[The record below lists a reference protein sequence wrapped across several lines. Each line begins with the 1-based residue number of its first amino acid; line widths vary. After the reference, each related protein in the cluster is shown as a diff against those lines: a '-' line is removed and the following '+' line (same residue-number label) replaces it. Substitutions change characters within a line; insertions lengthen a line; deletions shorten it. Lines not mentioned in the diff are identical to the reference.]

1 MPIYVCNKNADENG
15 RHEVHAT
22 TCSYLPQIENRIE
35 IGWKS
40 DCQEAI
46 QQMYEWNPTGF
57 RFDGCFWCCFPCHT
71 G

>member
-46 QQMYEWNPTGF
+46 RQMYEWNPTGF